1 MSRRVIEAVFID
13 HNPDVRKI
21 AEEDESSEL
30 VLLSGSRS
38 SEA

>member
-1 MSRRVIEAVFID
+1 MPRRMIEAVLID
-13 HNPDVRKI
+13 HNPDVLKI

-38 SEA
+38 REA